1 MLRTIA
7 EGRRDRAARAYLAA
21 LDRLIAGKATH
32 PDYAGRPVRI
42 TPAAVAK
49 EARRSRNPLYTT
61 HRALLAEIEAA
72 ASGPMPAA
80 DLAAT
85 VTRLEASN
93 SELRRV
99 IHQLKIDKRN
109 LATENLSLLH
119 RARLAEGRLRARD
132 RELAALKR
140 TSGGYVFGGREK
152 RHVSLS

>member
-1 MLRTIA
+1 MSKTAA
-7 EGRRDRAARAYLAA
+7 EGRRNRTARAYLAA
-21 LDRLIAGKATH
+21 LDRLIEGKATH

-72 ASGPMPAA
+72 ASRPIPSS

-85 VTRLEASN
+85 VARLEARN
-93 SELRRV
+93 AELRA
-99 IHQLKIDKRN
+99 IIWQLRIDKRN

-119 RARLAEGRLRARD
+119 HARLAEDRLAARD
-132 RELAALKR
+132 GKIVELEQSPVGAPAFSASRKQA
-140 TSGGYVFGGREK
+140 V
-152 RHVSLS
+152 